1 MQRQQLEEGAEEE
14 VEGVAEAGAAVR
26 VQWTRV
32 QWIYSDRQFFFHI
45 AMSESHVW
53 WHLAPATWCGTCFST
68 VGEDPALRPV

>member
-32 QWIYSDRQFFFHI
+32 QWIYFARHFFPCCNVSCQM
-45 AMSESHVW
+45 AVVLPGSCDLVW
-53 WHLAPATWCGTCFST
+53 
-68 VGEDPALRPV
+68 